1 MEKSITKEK
10 LKSYLT
16 EIAENLTEESTLDD
30 IYAQLSLLADIDES
44 LQQEK
49 NGEVYTHEEVVK
61 MSKSWLK

>member
-1 MEKSITKEK
+1 MGKSITKEK

>member
-1 MEKSITKEK
+1 MEKSITKKK

>member
-1 MEKSITKEK
+1 M

-44 LQQEK
+44 YQQELK
-49 NGEVYTHEEVVK
+49 GEVYTHDEVGK
-61 MSKSWLK
+61 MLKEWLK

>member
-1 MEKSITKEK
+1 MEKSITKKK

-44 LQQEK
+44 LQEEK